1 MSAIQFIIQSR
12 LITFIFFSYSINK
25 KKEKFHNIIYI
36 YISNCL
42 KFLPVISVSKENKYD
57 KEKHMKMMLIITL
70 FDVQRKKNAKDTQK
84 NHA

>member
-12 LITFIFFSYSINK
+12 LIMFIFFLLFNKQKK

-70 FDVQRKKNAKDTQK
+70 FDVQ
-84 NHA
+84 